1 MNKKIMILL
10 LSLSLFHSA
19 PAQAGFFD
27 FFKSIG
33 VAFSNLFKSTTPPRA
48 VTEPVNTASL
58 SDTDWAPSPALG
70 DDPNNYQASVK
81 VDADPAKAECNPQTI
96 AHRCSH
102 LEGGQVVAN
111 SCVNP
116 VAIRTGTT
124 GSGSGVKSKN

>member
-10 LSLSLFHSA
+10 LSVSLLHSA

-33 VAFSNLFKSTTPPRA
+33 IAFSNLFKSTTPPRT

-70 DDPNNYQASVK
+70 DDPNNYQASVM

-102 LEGGQVVAN
+102 LEGSQVVAN

-116 VAIRTGTT
+116 VAVRTGTT